1 LSPGSG
7 LESIRILNTN
17 IEYYSSDVEDKILA
31 LPSGL
36 LARYLRLTDM
46 MIEHGSNLGLNH

>member
-1 LSPGSG
+1 M
-7 LESIRILNTN
+7 NWN
-17 IEYYSSDVEDKILA
+17 IKYYNSDVEDKILT

-46 MIEHGSNLGLNH
+46 MIEHGFNLGLPHTKK